1 MTRDM
6 VGPTSPA
13 GVRSAS
19 HPGALAARGLA
30 AAAAFLLVLGLQ
42 GSSPAIEPEAVL
54 ETRAVW
60 VTRWACKSPQDVTV
74 LFSNLAEMGVNTVFF
89 QVRGA
94 GDAFYRSSFEPWSE
108 ILTGTLGKDPGWDPL
123 ETAVSEGHRLGLQ
136 VHAWVNVFTAW
147 QVTDAGDPPVV
158 TQPLHVVRAHPEW
171 LVCDRARK
179 PMSMKKSEARDN
191 YAFLSPT
198 SKGARDHVKKVLK
211 EIVLKY
217 EVDGLHLDYVR
228 FPDSC
233 YSYDR
238 ESRLAY
244 LKDTV
249 HKEIP
254 YSQWRRLKLTEFIA
268 DLSRSI
274 KKTRPHASLS
284 AAVMQTIETGRSTYY
299 QDGVEW
305 VRRGYLDFVVPMIYT
320 PNLSFFGTRL
330 KAYADSVGAS
340 RVVAGIGAYLE
351 GFSDTTLVAELKTV
365 KAQQVRGVSIFNSD
379 HALLHSSVV
388 QDYFGYQRP

>member
-1 MTRDM
+1 MMRDAAYATARTCRWAPARRWFVAPAALLFL
-6 VGPTSPA
+6 VGLM
-13 GVRSAS
+13 AS
-19 HPGALAARGLA
+19 SL
-30 AAAAFLLVLGLQ
+30 
-42 GSSPAIEPEAVL
+42 AIEPEAAL
-54 ETRAVW
+54 ATRAVW

-94 GDAFYRSSFEPWSE
+94 GDAFYKSSLEPWSE

-123 ETAVSEGHRLGLQ
+123 EVAVSEGHRLGLE

-147 QVTDAGDPPVV
+147 PVTDAGDPPPV
-158 TQPLHVVRAHPEW
+158 TQPMHIFRAHPEW
-171 LVCDRARK
+171 LVCDRNQK
-179 PMSMKKSEARDN
+179 PMSIKRSEARDN

-198 SKGARDHVKKVLK
+198 SKGAREHVKKVLK
-211 EIVLKY
+211 EIVTKY
-217 EVDGLHLDYVR
+217 DVDGLHLDYVR

-249 HKEIP
+249 HKEVP
-254 YSQWRRLKLTEFIA
+254 YAQWRRQKLTEFIA

-274 KKTRPHASLS
+274 KKTRPHAKLS
-284 AAVMQTIETGRSTYY
+284 AAVMQTIDTGRRTYF
-299 QDGVEW
+299 QDGVDW
-305 VRRGYLDFVVPMIYT
+305 ARRGYLDFLVPMIYT
-320 PNLSFFGTRL
+320 SNLSFFDTRL

-340 RVVAGIGAYLE
+340 RVVVGIGAYLE
-351 GFSDTTLVAELKTV
+351 GFSDTTLVAELRAA
-365 KAQQVRGVSIFNSD
+365 KAWQARGVAIFNSD
-379 HALLHSSVV
+379 YAVLHSLTI
-388 QDYFGYQRP
+388 QNQFGH

>member
-1 MTRDM
+1 MTED
-6 VGPTSPA
+6 TA
-13 GVRSAS
+13 GTTGLS
-19 HPGALAARGLA
+19 HPGARLARWLAAPA
-30 AAAAFLLVLGLQ
+30 ALLFLLGFLA
-42 GSSPAIEPEAVL
+42 SSPAIAPEAAL
-54 ETRAVW
+54 DTRAVW

-94 GDAFYRSSFEPWSE
+94 GDALYRSSFEPWSE
-108 ILTGTLGKDPGWDPL
+108 VLTGALGKDPGWDPL
-123 ETAVSEGHRLGLQ
+123 EVAVSEGHRLGLQ

-147 QVTDAGDPPVV
+147 QVTDAGDPPPV

-171 LVCDRARK
+171 LVCDRDRK
-179 PMSMKKSEARDN
+179 PMSIRKSEARDN

-198 SKGARDHVKKVLK
+198 SKGARDYVKKVLK
-211 EIVLKY
+211 EIVVKY
-217 EVDGLHLDYVR
+217 DVDGLHLDYVR

-238 ESRLAY
+238 QSRLAY

-254 YSQWRRLKLTEFIA
+254 YSQWRRQKLTEFVA
-268 DLSRSI
+268 DLSRSV
-274 KKTRPHASLS
+274 KKARPHASLS
-284 AAVMQTIETGRSTYY
+284 AAVMQTIDTGRNTYF

-305 VRRGYLDFVVPMIYT
+305 VRSGYLDFVVPMIYT

-330 KAYADSVGAS
+330 KAYADSVGAC

-351 GFSDTTLVAELKTV
+351 GFSDTTLVAELKTA
-365 KAQQVRGVSIFNSD
+365 KAQQVRGVCIFNSD
-379 HALLHSSVV
+379 SALLHSLAI
-388 QDYFGYQRP
+388 QGYFGY